1 MSRRSVVIEGFSH
14 GTQPIPAA
22 CRINEIVMT
31 GGIYGLDPETG
42 KVADEIESQAGL
54 MFLQLDRIL
63 SGAGA
68 STADVIKMT
77 FYVKNAEAR
86 AVINA
91 HWLGVFPDPASRP
104 ARQTL
109 IYEHLAGNILVQCDA
124 IAVISKAISV
134 ERAEER
140 QGTYNGD

>member
-1 MSRRSVVIEGFSH
+1 MNRRSVVIEGFRH

-42 KVADEIESQAGL
+42 TISDEIESQAAL

-68 STADVIKMT
+68 GSADVIKMT
-77 FYVKNAEAR
+77 FYVKNTEAR

-91 HWLGVFPDPASRP
+91 HWLRVFPDPNSRP
-104 ARQTL
+104 TRQTL

-124 IAVISKAISV
+124 IAVISQANSV
-134 ERAEER
+134 ERAADR
-140 QGTYNGD
+140 